1 MPLVSVIIPTYQRLE
16 FTQEA
21 IESVLAQTFQDF
33 EIIVVFDGEDIRT
46 VEHSK
51 SRNSIKYYSRKH
63 KGVSAA
69 RNFGVNVSFGKYI
82 AFLDS
87 DDLWDRRK
95 LEKQLEYL
103 TKLNEEP
110 RRLASG
116 SEPFRFCYTNEKW
129 IRNGQHLNQLKKH
142 QKYHGWIFDR
152 CLPLCIISASSII
165 MERAVFE
172 ALGGFDESLFVCE
185 DYDLWLRMS
194 LKYPIAFLDENLII
208 KRGGHADQLSKKYWG
223 MDRFRI
229 KALEKL
235 LKKELEPKETK
246 LVMAELESKYKIL
259 LIGSL
264 KRKKI
269 FSWLY
274 YKLKQRLR
282 MMRRPN

>member
-1 MPLVSVIIPTYQRLE
+1 
-16 FTQEA
+16 
-21 IESVLAQTFQDF
+21 
-33 EIIVVFDGEDIRT
+33 
-46 VEHSK
+46 
-51 SRNSIKYYSRKH
+51 
-63 KGVSAA
+63 
-69 RNFGVNVSFGKYI
+69 
-82 AFLDS
+82 
-87 DDLWDRRK
+87 
-95 LEKQLEYL
+95 
-103 TKLNEEP
+103 
-110 RRLASG
+110 
-116 SEPFRFCYTNEKW
+116 
-129 IRNGQHLNQLKKH
+129 
-142 QKYHGWIFDR
+142 
-152 CLPLCIISASSII
+152 